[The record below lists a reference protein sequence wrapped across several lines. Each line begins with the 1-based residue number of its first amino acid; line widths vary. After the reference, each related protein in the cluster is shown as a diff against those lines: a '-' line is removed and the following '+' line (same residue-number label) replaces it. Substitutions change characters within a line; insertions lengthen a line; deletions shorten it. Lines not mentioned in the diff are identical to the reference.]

1 MDLNNVVRVTPD
13 NWVDVVNRINWR
25 QPETVDRSGNR
36 ILTDVNGMTAYQI
49 PFDVW
54 YEKKA
59 YNKMWRKHSGHA
71 SN

>member
-1 MDLNNVVRVTPD
+1 MDQNDVVRVTPD
-13 NWVDVVNRINWR
+13 NWLDVVNRINWR
-25 QPETVDRSGNR
+25 QPENVDRSGNR
-36 ILTDVNGMTAYQI
+36 ILTDLSGMVAYHI

-59 YNKMWRKHSGHA
+59 YNKLWRKHGGNV